1 MSSDRAEPRRGYLSR
16 VDGHQLAIAKIVS
29 SIAVI
34 FLIVGFVF
42 QEETKATVARAEI
55 GAPVATDQG
64 VAIRGYDPVAYFTD
78 GGPVQGSQTYSA
90 DWHGAEWW
98 FETEENR
105 TAFLSAPDRFAPQ
118 FGGFALEAV
127 ANGNG
132 FAGNP
137 EVFKILEGR
146 LYLSR
151 SPKSQS
157 LWLRNPDGYIR
168 AAEQAWAASCPVKA
182 MEQTRGVK
190 TEMVIP
196 YC

>member
-1 MSSDRAEPRRGYLSR
+1 M
-16 VDGHQLAIAKIVS
+16 
-29 SIAVI
+29 I

-42 QEETKATVARAEI
+42 QEETNATATPGEI
-55 GAPVATDQG
+55 VTPVAATEG
-64 VAIRGYDPVAYFTD
+64 VAISGYDPVAYFTD
-78 GGPVQGSQTYSA
+78 GGPVVGSQTYSA

-105 TAFLSAPDRFAPQ
+105 TTFLSAPDRFAPQ
-118 FGGFALEAV
+118 FGGFALESV

-168 AAEQAWAASCPVKA
+168 AAEQAWAASCPVVAK
-182 MEQTRGVK
+182 EQTRSVK

>member
-16 VDGHQLAIAKIVS
+16 VDGRQLTIAKIIS

-42 QEETKATVARAEI
+42 QEETNATATPGEI
-55 GAPVATDQG
+55 VTPVAATEG
-64 VAIRGYDPVAYFTD
+64 VAISGYDPVAYFTD
-78 GGPVQGSQTYSA
+78 GGP
-90 DWHGAEWW
+90 EWW

-105 TAFLSAPDRFAPQ
+105 TTFLSAPDRFAPQ
-118 FGGFALEAV
+118 FGGFALESV

-168 AAEQAWAASCPVKA
+168 AAEQAWAASCPVVAK
-182 MEQTRGVK
+182 EQTRSVK

>member
-1 MSSDRAEPRRGYLSR
+1 M
-16 VDGHQLAIAKIVS
+16 
-29 SIAVI
+29 
-34 FLIVGFVF
+34 
-42 QEETKATVARAEI
+42 
-55 GAPVATDQG
+55 
-64 VAIRGYDPVAYFTD
+64 
-78 GGPVQGSQTYSA
+78 
-90 DWHGAEWW
+90 
-98 FETEENR
+98 
-105 TAFLSAPDRFAPQ
+105 
-118 FGGFALEAV
+118 